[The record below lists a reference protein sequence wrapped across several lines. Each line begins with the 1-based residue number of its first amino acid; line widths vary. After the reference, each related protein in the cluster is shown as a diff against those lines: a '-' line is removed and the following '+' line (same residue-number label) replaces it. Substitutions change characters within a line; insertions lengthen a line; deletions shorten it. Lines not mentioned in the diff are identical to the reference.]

1 MARPEGGSM
10 NDPIGSSLL
19 IIIVVIVAA
28 LCGIAWVLA

>member
-1 MARPEGGSM
+1 MARPEEIGV

-19 IIIVVIVAA
+19 IIVVVIVAA

>member
-1 MARPEGGSM
+1 M

>member
-1 MARPEGGSM
+1 M

-28 LCGIAWVLA
+28 LCGIAWVLT